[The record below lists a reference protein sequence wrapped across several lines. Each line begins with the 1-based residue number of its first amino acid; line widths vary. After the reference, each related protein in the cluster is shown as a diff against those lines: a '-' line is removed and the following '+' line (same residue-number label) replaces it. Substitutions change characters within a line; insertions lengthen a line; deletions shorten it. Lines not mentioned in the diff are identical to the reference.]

1 MKIFDVFSFCVDYI
15 RPICL
20 PTSEEMR
27 SRRFAA
33 GTMPFVAG
41 WGHLR
46 QKTEMTNIIQQV
58 QVPLVANDECRKK
71 YEDAGRL
78 VIGIEYR
85 YSEEYVICAG
95 WTAGGMDACQGDS
108 GGPLMLPVHEN
119 GRFPFYQI
127 GIVSYGDGCA
137 QRNSPGVYTHVKKYA
152 DWILDKLQNSTDA

>member
-1 MKIFDVFSFCVDYI
+1 
-15 RPICL
+15 
-20 PTSEEMR
+20 MR
-27 SRRFAA
+27 SRRFD
-33 GTMPFVAG
+33 GSMPFVAG

-58 QVPLVANDECRKK
+58 QVPLVPNDECRKK

-85 YSEEYVICAG
+85 YSEKFVICAG

-137 QRNSPGVYTHVKKYA
+137 KRNSPGVYTNVKQYA
-152 DWILDKLQNSTDA
+152 DWILEKLQNSTNV